1 MGAGRSH
8 QTSAHNNAH
17 RQPAVHGLDAGRSHA
32 RKAQR
37 RRQRSNRVVTSF
49 LTIIVIA
56 AAAGGGWLA
65 YSAYVEHDTN
75 EQLETD
81 RRVAEIERDRQGRT
95 AEDVIVLLEDQP
107 AWNGPG
113 NPNFGVGSDVGQP

>member
-8 QTSAHNNAH
+8 QTSAHSNAH

-56 AAAGGGWLA
+56 AAAGGGWFA

-81 RRVAEIERDRQGRT
+81 RRVAEIEQERQGRT
-95 AEDVIVLLEDQP
+95 TQDIIEQLEDQP
-107 AWNGPG
+107 SWNGPG
-113 NPNFGVGSDVGQP
+113 NPNFGVGSDTGQP